1 VTTVNSPTTTLA
13 DLLDL
18 SGRRAIVSGAG
29 QGLGLAVAARLAE
42 AGAAVVLVDL
52 DAGRADEAAASLR
65 DRGARAIAAAAD
77 IANREDVERC
87 VETAV
92 AEFGGVDLLVNNAG
106 IWPREPFL
114 ETSGEVWARTLQVN
128 LIGGLLLSQAVAARM
143 IDAGTGGAIVNVASI
158 AGIVPHS
165 DDMIAYGASK
175 AGVINATRTLAK
187 SLAPHGI
194 RVNVVLPGGIETPG
208 VQSTPRRQGSDI
220 PLGHRADPDEIAT
233 AIVFLASPLA
243 RYVTGAELVVDGGAT
258 LV

>member
-1 VTTVNSPTTTLA
+1 MTAVNSPTTALSE
-13 DLLDL
+13 LLDL

-29 QGLGLAVAARLAE
+29 QGLGLAVASRLAE
-42 AGAAVVLVDL
+42 AGAAVLLFDL
-52 DAGRADEAAASLR
+52 DADRAGAAAAALR
-65 DRGARAIAAAAD
+65 GRGARAIAAVGD
-77 IANREDVERC
+77 IARREDVARC
-87 VETAV
+87 VETTV
-92 AEFGGVDLLVNNAG
+92 SEFGGVDLLVNNAG
-106 IWPREPFL
+106 IWPRQPFL
-114 ETSGEVWARTLQVN
+114 ETSGEVWERTVQVN
-128 LIGGLLLSQAVAARM
+128 LIGCLRLSQAVAARM
-143 IDAGTGGAIVNVASI
+143 IDTGTGGAIVNVASI
-158 AGIVPHS
+158 AGIVPHG

-194 RVNVVLPGGIETPG
+194 RVNVVLPGGIDTPG
-208 VQSTPRRQGSDI
+208 VQTTPRRQGSDI

>member
-1 VTTVNSPTTTLA
+1 VSAVNAPTVALSE
-13 DLLDL
+13 LLDL
-18 SGRRAIVSGAG
+18 SGHNAIVTGAA
-29 QGLGLAVAARLAE
+29 QGLGLAVAARLTE
-42 AGAAVVLVDL
+42 AGASVLLFDL
-52 DAGRADEAAASLR
+52 DADRAREAAATLDGR
-65 DRGARAIAAAAD
+65 PGRAISAGGD
-77 IANREDVERC
+77 IAKPDDVARC

-92 AEFGGVDLLVNNAG
+92 AEFGDVDLLVNNAG
-106 IWPREPFL
+106 IWPRAPFL
-114 ETSGEVWARTLQVN
+114 EAPREIWDRTIQVN
-128 LIGGLLLSQAVAARM
+128 LVGGMLLSQAVVARM
-143 IDAGTGGAIVNVASI
+143 IKAGTGGAIVNVASI
-158 AGIVPHS
+158 AGIVPHG

-208 VQSTPRRQGSDI
+208 VQTTPRRQGTDI

-233 AIVFLASPLA
+233 AIVFLASPLS